1 MYASRPAREGEQY
14 QTTRFASGSIGVTV
28 PKDGTTAICIACDT
42 RLEIEGIPQAVME
55 NCGVKR
61 RETVTFSS
69 LPYGGYRDAVTF
81 ENGPAG
87 FAPATGGRRAR
98 QRRAA
103 GHSRNPAGTDCRTRL
118 TAVGVKQ
125 AANARGCLLCMHFCL
140 IFIHIAH

>member
-1 MYASRPAREGEQY
+1 MCDYSLEMYASRPAREGEQY

-81 ENGPAG
+81 ANG
-87 FAPATGGRRAR
+87 R
-98 QRRAA
+98 QVSLQQL
-103 GHSRNPAGTDCRTRL
+103 GE
-118 TAVGVKQ
+118 GVRVSVVPQ
-125 AANARGCLLCMHFCL
+125 AIVETPLER
-140 IFIHIAH
+140 IAELV

>member
-69 LPYGGYRDAVTF
+69 LPYGGYRDAITF
-81 ENGPAG
+81 ANG
-87 FAPATGGRRAR
+87 R
-98 QRRAA
+98 QVSLQQL
-103 GHSRNPAGTDCRTRL
+103 GE
-118 TAVGVKQ
+118 GVRVSVLPQ
-125 AANARGCLLCMHFCL
+125 VIVETPLERVAELV
-140 IFIHIAH
+140 